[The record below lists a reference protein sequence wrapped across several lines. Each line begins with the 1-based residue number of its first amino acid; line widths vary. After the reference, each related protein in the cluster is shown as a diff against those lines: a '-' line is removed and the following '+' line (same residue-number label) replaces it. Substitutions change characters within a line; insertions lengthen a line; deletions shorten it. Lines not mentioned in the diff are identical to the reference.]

1 MPEKSQALGAIKHMN
16 KSGILRVVIIGAV
29 IGIALIL
36 IGGNLGL
43 KSEKEENT
51 EDAEKSGY
59 SEFLEYKEEIER
71 ELEGLCSSISGV
83 SEVKAVV
90 FFDDRGGSK
99 YAQNNQ
105 SGGYGEKS
113 EYVII
118 GSGSSSHAL
127 YLGEELPKICGIGV
141 VCRTG
146 NSESKRAELAVLISA
161 TYGLSMTRV
170 YVSEAE

>member
-1 MPEKSQALGAIKHMN
+1 MPEKSQVIGAIKHMN
-16 KSGILRVVIIGAV
+16 KNGILRVVIIGAI
-29 IGIALIL
+29 IGVALIL
-36 IGGNLGL
+36 IGGRGSL
-43 KSEKEENT
+43 KSEKEEST
-51 EDAEKSGY
+51 GDAEPAGY
-59 SEFLEYKEEIER
+59 SEFIEYKAEIER
-71 ELEGLCSSISGV
+71 ELEDLCSSISGV

-99 YAQNNQ
+99 YAQNSQ
-105 SGGYGEKS
+105 SGGYGDKS

-127 YLGEELPKICGIGV
+127 YLGEELPRICGIGI

-146 NSESKRAELAVLISA
+146 NSESKRSELSVLISA

-170 YVSEAE
+170 YVCEAE